1 MLTELKEGLSYL
13 RSNPTFLVAAAKN
26 ATRLNLS
33 VPVDFL
39 RWMIDRRPRGKGPE
53 RIDVSA
59 APPGLALGLTV
70 DLYGTKLD
78 VGAHIDIESVD
89 NDGQSLRIALRVED
103 LSLKAPPGSP
113 AAMMLSSLD
122 TAHPANLVKMM
133 PAKHAMLVEA
143 EDDRFV
149 LDLLQIPKLAKNRTL
164 RRILDATSGVISI
177 REIRTEDDLML
188 IGISVNPLGLPA
200 ALARL
205 RAG

>member
-1 MLTELKEGLSYL
+1 MLTHLKEGLSYL
-13 RSNPTFLVAAAKN
+13 RSNPTYLVAAAKN

-53 RIDVSA
+53 RIDVTA
-59 APPGLALGLTV
+59 APPGLSLGLTV

-78 VGAHIDIESVD
+78 VAAHIDIESVD
-89 NDGQSLRIALRVED
+89 NDGQSLRIALRVAD

-122 TAHPANLVKMM
+122 TSRPGNLVKMM

-143 EDDRFV
+143 DDDRFV
-149 LDLLQIPKLAKNRTL
+149 LDLLQLPKLAKNKTL
-164 RRILDATSGVISI
+164 RRILDATAGVISI

-188 IGISVNPLGLPA
+188 IGLSVNPLGLPA
-200 ALARL
+200 AFARL